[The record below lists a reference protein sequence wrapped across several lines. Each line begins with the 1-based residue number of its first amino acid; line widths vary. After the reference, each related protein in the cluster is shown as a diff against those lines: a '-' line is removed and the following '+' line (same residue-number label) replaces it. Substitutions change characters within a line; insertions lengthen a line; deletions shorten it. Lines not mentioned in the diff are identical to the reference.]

1 MEVVE
6 GVRDFE
12 ENVVEVVGILMC
24 GCEVVVEMRLL
35 YA

>member
-6 GVRDFE
+6 GVRYFE
-12 ENVVEVVGILMC
+12 EDVVEVVGILMR
-24 GCEVVVEMRLL
+24 GCEGIVEMRLS